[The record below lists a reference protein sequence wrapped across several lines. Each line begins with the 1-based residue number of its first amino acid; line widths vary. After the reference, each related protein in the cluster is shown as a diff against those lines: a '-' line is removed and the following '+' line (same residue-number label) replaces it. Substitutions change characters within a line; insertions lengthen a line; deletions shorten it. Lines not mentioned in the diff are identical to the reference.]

1 MLLMIVYNL
10 QNQNEKALA
19 EGEKAF
25 AILPNSSDLNLAFA
39 RVLACVGRYE
49 EAITRVKRAMR
60 LNPYH
65 QPFYFT
71 ILGSCYRIAGRF
83 EEAIDAYEREV
94 MLAPDTL
101 LPWLA
106 LAGLYAALGREKEAK
121 KATEQVHR
129 MAPDYSWEKYGKI
142 YHQFHDKEIERR
154 FFDGLHKCGLK

>member
-1 MLLMIVYNL
+1 MLMIVYNL

-60 LNPYH
+60 LNPRHPPWVY
-65 QPFYFT
+65 T
-71 ILGSCYRIAGRF
+71 VLGSCYRIAGRF
-83 EEAIDAYEREV
+83 EEAIDAYEREI

-101 LPWLA
+101 LPWLS
-106 LAGLYAALGREKEAK
+106 LAGLYALLGLEKEAK
-121 KATEQVHR
+121 KATEEVHR
-129 MAPDYSWEKYGKI
+129 IAPDYSWEKYGKMV
-142 YHQFHDKEIERR
+142 YQFHDKEIEKR
-154 FFDGLHKCGLK
+154 FFDGLRKCGLK